1 MRILVYG
8 AGDAG
13 DQGPRVG
20 FRGREAAPGLLE
32 HGRDLESRRHDCSA
46 LRESGRPLEHAE
58 PVVRPE
64 GPRKPARPRVRR
76 RQRWWPRMRR
86 HGRSIGGNDAASSP
100 SSPRSARRAGARRR
114 ARDDDAVLLYTLERV
129 CDAIAEGELRDLGLA
144 VAPTLDVLRALVE
157 RSIG

>member
-1 MRILVYG
+1 M
-8 AGDAG
+8 
-13 DQGPRVG
+13 
-20 FRGREAAPGLLE
+20 
-32 HGRDLESRRHDCSA
+32 
-46 LRESGRPLEHAE
+46 
-58 PVVRPE
+58 
-64 GPRKPARPRVRR
+64 RR
-76 RQRWWPRMRR
+76 R
-86 HGRSIGGNDAASSP
+86 GRSIGGNDAASSP